1 MVDNRPVQEAPTL
14 TGPLSTAWSAHLDT
28 SAVEAPSLNAAPEN
42 GRSPAKPPALATT
55 TAPTRTTDRRGL
67 SLRTA
72 RPAITQTGS
81 RSASAARLEMSAPM
95 ARLRAAAAELTAQPA
110 PHLSKAARTTKTAT
124 LGRTTAP
131 MARES
136 QPLAP
141 ARLAK
146 RTPSVS

>member
-1 MVDNRPVQEAPTL
+1 MQGAPTL
-14 TGPLSTAWSAHLDT
+14 TGALSTAWSARLDT
-28 SAVEAPSLNAAPEN
+28 SAVEAPRLNAAPEN
-42 GRSPAKPPALATT
+42 GRSPAKPPALGTT
-55 TAPTRTTDRRGL
+55 PAPTRTTGRRGP

-72 RPAITQTGS
+72 RPVITLTGS
-81 RSASAARLEMSAPM
+81 QSASAAQLEMSAPM
-95 ARLRAAAAELTAQPA
+95 ARLRAAAAELTAQQA
-110 PHLSKAARTTKTAT
+110 PHLSKAARTTKTAPI
-124 LGRTTAP
+124 GRTTAP